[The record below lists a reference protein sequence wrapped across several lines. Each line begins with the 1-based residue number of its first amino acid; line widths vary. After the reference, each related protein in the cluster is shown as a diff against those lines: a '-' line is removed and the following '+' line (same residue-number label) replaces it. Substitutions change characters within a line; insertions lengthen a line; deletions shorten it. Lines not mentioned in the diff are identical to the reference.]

1 MSGMDDN
8 EKKKTII
15 VGVCAGLILLALA
28 AFLAK
33 QVM

>member
-1 MSGMDDN
+1 MSGMDAN

-15 VGVCAGLILLALA
+15 VGIFAAIILLALA
-28 AFLAK
+28 AFLVS

>member
-1 MSGMDDN
+1 MSGMDTN

-15 VGVCAGLILLALA
+15 VGIFAAIILLALA
-28 AFLAK
+28 AFLVS

>member
-1 MSGMDDN
+1 MSGMDAN

-15 VGVCAGLILLALA
+15 VGVLAGITLIALA
-28 AFLAK
+28 IFLAS